1 MKAVI
6 LIVALLSV
14 VSMTECRNLRAF
26 SRNYIRNTDKAIV
39 NSCNSEAHKQ
49 IQDDEIYDC
58 FKNKTTDCTNLANF
72 SEFNAIRTDCIK
84 SKRNDVG
91 FGIVIA
97 IMMWVI
103 LGIFSNR

>member
-14 VSMTECRNLRAF
+14 VSMTEGRHFSAF
-26 SRNYIRNTDKAIV
+26 SRNYMRNTDKAIV
-39 NSCNSEAHKQ
+39 NSCNYEAHKQ

-58 FKNKTTDCTNLANF
+58 FKNRTTDCTNLANF
-72 SEFNAIRTDCIK
+72 SEFNAIRTNCIK

-91 FGIVIA
+91 FGIIIA

>member
-1 MKAVI
+1 MKAII

-14 VSMTECRNLRAF
+14 VSMTECCNLRAF
-26 SRNYIRNTDKAIV
+26 SRNYMKNANKAIV

-49 IQDDEIYDC
+49 IQDDEIYNC

-84 SKRNDVG
+84 SKRSDVG
-91 FGIVIA
+91 FGIIIA

-103 LGIFSNR
+103 LGIFSSR